1 MATKMELF
9 KAACVNYLNTL
20 GISDL
25 RSYGREVGVARPTAK
40 NKEDLIAATVGIL
53 AGELLPIPV
62 SKQGAPVKYDRVD
75 ERIPLKIE
83 NIKREYFKS
92 GVVADYPD
100 YDFNAEYQAMRERTP
115 FFGVAS
121 SSPDGGELCNLP
133 QKGQV
138 HCVNGE
144 YYLLNM
150 DGSFPEKPL
159 IIPLET
165 AQRKKLKEGDV
176 VCGYVRRP
184 KDTPDRM
191 EIISAINGHW
201 LDGGEYVRVPF
212 DETPVCVLDER
223 IQVYDTISYTDTS
236 LKFIEWLFPLGKGGR
251 GCVYSAPKAGKT
263 RLLLELVQSSQ
274 RLNDDL
280 EVFVL
285 LVDESPE
292 TIGEFRR
299 IIKSPDRL
307 IATTYED
314 DVERQVFLAEFL
326 LNRVKRMAESKK
338 HVLLVIDSLNALA
351 RAFNDT
357 DASSGGK
364 TLPCGLEVKTLRFI
378 KKYFGSARCLENG
391 GSLTVLGAVCAD
403 TGNPMDDVL
412 SAEISAQ
419 ASYEIRLNNELAV
432 RRLYPA
438 VDVILSRSNQ
448 GDALKNEREKEFER
462 YLRNVAVPKIG
473 SEGVIKAL
481 SQSITY
487 EDFIKK
493 VKAAY
498 RG

>member
-1 MATKMELF
+1 MELF
-9 KAACVNYLNTL
+9 KSACVNYLNTL

-40 NKEDLIAATVGIL
+40 NKEDLIGAIVGIL
-53 AGELLPIPV
+53 AGELLPIPI
-62 SKQGAPVKYDRVD
+62 SRQGAPVKYDGVD
-75 ERIPLKIE
+75 ARIPLKIE

-100 YDFNAEYQAMRERTP
+100 YDFKAEYQAMRESRP
-115 FFGVAS
+115 FLGVAS
-121 SSPDGGELCNLP
+121 SSPDGGELLKLP

-138 HCVNGE
+138 YCVNEE
-144 YYLLNM
+144 YRILNM
-150 DGSFPEKPL
+150 DGSFPQPPL
-159 IIPLET
+159 IIPTEV
-165 AQRKKLKEGDV
+165 AQRKRLKEGDV
-176 VCGYVRRP
+176 VCGYVRRYEDKP
-184 KDTPDRM
+184 GRM
-191 EIISAINGHW
+191 EIVSAINGHW

-212 DETPVCVLDER
+212 DETPVFVSDER
-223 IQVYDTISYTDTS
+223 IQVYDTISYTDTA
-236 LKFIEWLFPLGKGGR
+236 LKFIEWLFPLGKGQR

-263 RLLLELVQSSQ
+263 RLLLELVRSSQ
-274 RLNDDL
+274 KLNDDL

-292 TIGEFRR
+292 TVGEFQRV
-299 IIKSPDRL
+299 IKSPDRL

-314 DVERQVFLAEFL
+314 DAERQVFLAEFL
-326 LNRVKRMAESKK
+326 LNRVKRMAESRK

-357 DASSGGK
+357 DASAGGK

-378 KKYFGSARCLENG
+378 KKYFGSARCLEKG
-391 GSLTVLGAVCAD
+391 GSLTILGAVCAD
-403 TGNPMDDVL
+403 TGNPMDDIL
-412 SAEISAQ
+412 SAEFSAQ

-438 VDVILSRSNQ
+438 VDVTASSSNHS
-448 GDALKNEREKEFER
+448 DALKNEREREFEC

-473 SEGVIKAL
+473 AEGVIKAL
-481 SQSITY
+481 SQSVTY

-493 VKAAY
+493 IKAAY
-498 RG
+498 RA